1 MIRVG
6 IGYDAH
12 PFAKD
17 RRLMIGGI
25 EVPFHLGLA
34 GHSDADVLLHAIC
47 DALLGAIAEGD
58 LGSFYPDTDA
68 RYRDIESIRFL
79 EEVYERVVRKGYRLV
94 NLDAVLIAEQPR
106 LASYLPGMRETI
118 AKVLKVNDRE
128 ISIKVKSNERMG
140 FIGRGEGI
148 AAQAVCA
155 LEKHE
160 KLEKYEK
167 NEKDEKKVRKRR
179 WKRS

>member
-25 EVPFHLGLA
+25 EIPFDLGLA

-58 LGSFYPDTDA
+58 LGTFYPDTDP
-68 RYRDIESIRFL
+68 RYRGIESIRLL
-79 EEVYERVVRKGYRLV
+79 EEVYERVVKRGYRLS
-94 NLDAVLIAEQPR
+94 NLDTGLIVEQPR
-106 LASYLPGMRETI
+106 LSAHLPRMKQCI
-118 AKVLKVNDRE
+118 AKALKVKE
-128 ISIKVKSNERMG
+128 SAISVKVKSNERMG
-140 FIGRGEGI
+140 FVGRGEGI
-148 AAQAVCA
+148 AAQAVCS
-155 LEKHE
+155 LEE
-160 KLEKYEK
+160 LQ
-167 NEKDEKKVRKRR
+167 DE
-179 WKRS
+179 

>member
-17 RRLMIGGI
+17 RRLVIGGTEI
-25 EVPFHLGLA
+25 PFHLGLA
-34 GHSDADVLLHAIC
+34 GHSDADVLLHAIS

-58 LGSFYPDTDA
+58 LGAFYPDTDP
-68 RYRDIESIRFL
+68 RYEGISSLKLL
-79 EEVYERVVRKGYRLV
+79 EGVYERVAKKGYRLV

-106 LASYLPGMRETI
+106 LASYLPSMKQTI
-118 AKVLKVNDRE
+118 AKVLKVKEQD
-128 ISIKVKSNERMG
+128 IGIKVKSNERMG

-155 LEKHE
+155 LR
-160 KLEKYEK
+160 KYEK
-167 NEKDEKKVRKRR
+167 KRG
-179 WKRS
+179 

>member
-6 IGYDAH
+6 IGYDVH

-17 RRLMIGGI
+17 RRLVVGGI
-25 EVPFHLGLA
+25 EIPFHLGLA
-34 GHSDADVLLHAIC
+34 GHSDADVLLHAVC

-58 LGSFYPDTDA
+58 LGAFYPDTDS
-68 RYRDIESIRFL
+68 RYRGISSLKLL
-79 EEVYERVVRKGYRLV
+79 EGVYERVMKKGYRLV

-106 LASYLPGMRETI
+106 LASHLPPMKQAI
-118 AKVLKVNDRE
+118 AKVLRAKEDD

-155 LEKHE
+155 LKKHA
-160 KLEKYEK
+160 
-167 NEKDEKKVRKRR
+167 KKRG
-179 WKRS
+179 

>member
-17 RRLMIGGI
+17 RRLVIGGI
-25 EVPFHLGLA
+25 EIPFRLGLA

-58 LGSFYPDTDA
+58 LGTFYPDTDP
-68 RYRDIESIRFL
+68 RYRGISSLKIL
-79 EEVYERVVRKGYRLV
+79 EGVYERVAKKGYRLT
-94 NLDAVLIAEQPR
+94 NLDTVLIAEQPR
-106 LASYLPGMRETI
+106 LASYLPPMKQTI
-118 AKVLKVNDRE
+118 AKVLKVKEQD

-140 FIGRGEGI
+140 FVGRGEGI

-155 LEKHE
+155 LK
-160 KLEKYEK
+160 KYEK
-167 NEKDEKKVRKRR
+167 KRG
-179 WKRS
+179 

>member
-6 IGYDAH
+6 IGYDTH

-17 RRLMIGGI
+17 RRLIIGGI
-25 EVPFHLGLA
+25 EIPFHLGLA
-34 GHSDADVLLHAIC
+34 GHSDADVLLHAVC
-47 DALLGAIAEGD
+47 DSLLGAIAEGD
-58 LGSFYPDTDA
+58 LGAFYPDTDP
-68 RYRDIESIRFL
+68 RYRGISSLKLL
-79 EEVYERVVRKGYRLV
+79 EGVYERVVKKGYRLV

-106 LASYLPGMRETI
+106 LAAHLPSMKQAI
-118 AKVLKVNDRE
+118 AKVLKAKEQD

-155 LEKHE
+155 LKKHE
-160 KLEKYEK
+160 K
-167 NEKDEKKVRKRR
+167 KRG
-179 WKRS
+179 

>member
-6 IGYDAH
+6 IGYDVH

-25 EVPFHLGLA
+25 EIPFHLGLA

-58 LGSFYPDTDA
+58 LGTFYPDTDP
-68 RYRDIESIRFL
+68 RYRGIESVRLL
-79 EEVYERVVRKGYRLV
+79 EEVYERAAKKGYRLA
-94 NLDAVLIAEQPR
+94 NLDTVLIAEQPR
-106 LASYLPGMRETI
+106 LASYLPKMKQTI
-118 AKVLKVNDRE
+118 AKALKVKE
-128 ISIKVKSNERMG
+128 TVIGIKVKSNERMG
-140 FIGRGEGI
+140 FVGRGEGI

-155 LEKHE
+155 LKSTG
-160 KLEKYEK
+160 
-167 NEKDEKKVRKRR
+167 RR
-179 WKRS
+179 GADV

>member
-17 RRLMIGGI
+17 RRLVIGGI
-25 EVPFHLGLA
+25 EIPFHLGLA
-34 GHSDADVLLHAIC
+34 GHSDADVLLHAVC
-47 DALLGAIAEGD
+47 DALLGAIAEGE
-58 LGSFYPDTDA
+58 LGTFYPDTDP
-68 RYRDIESIRFL
+68 RYKGISSLKLL
-79 EEVYERVVRKGYRLV
+79 EGVYERVAKKGYRLA

-106 LASYLPGMRETI
+106 LASYLPPMKQTI
-118 AKVLKVNDRE
+118 AKALKVKEQD

-140 FIGRGEGI
+140 FIGRGEGM

-155 LEKHE
+155 LK
-160 KLEKYEK
+160 KYE
-167 NEKDEKKVRKRR
+167 RKR
-179 WKRS
+179 S

>member
-17 RRLMIGGI
+17 RRLVIGGI
-25 EVPFHLGLA
+25 EIPFHLGLA
-34 GHSDADVLLHAIC
+34 GHSYADVLLHAVC

-58 LGSFYPDTDA
+58 LGAFYPDTDR
-68 RYRDIESIRFL
+68 RYQGISSLKLL
-79 EEVYERVVRKGYRLV
+79 EGVYERASKKGDRLA

-106 LASYLPGMRETI
+106 LASHLPTMRQTI
-118 AKVLKVNDRE
+118 AKVLKAKEQD

-155 LEKHE
+155 LK
-160 KLEKYEK
+160 KYEK
-167 NEKDEKKVRKRR
+167 KRG
-179 WKRS
+179 

>member
-1 MIRVG
+1 MTRVG

-17 RRLMIGGI
+17 RRLVIGGI
-25 EVPFHLGLA
+25 EIPFHLGLA
-34 GHSDADVLLHAIC
+34 GHSDADVLLHAVC
-47 DALLGAIAEGD
+47 DALLGAVAEGD
-58 LGSFYPDTDA
+58 LGAFYPDTDP
-68 RYRDIESIRFL
+68 RYQGISSLKLL
-79 EEVYERVVRKGYRLV
+79 EGVYERVVKKGYRLA

-106 LASYLPGMRETI
+106 LAAHLPSMKQTI
-118 AKVLKVNDRE
+118 AKILKTKEQD

-155 LEKHE
+155 LKKHG
-160 KLEKYEK
+160 
-167 NEKDEKKVRKRR
+167 KKRV
-179 WKRS
+179 

>member
-17 RRLMIGGI
+17 RRLLIGGI

-34 GHSDADVLLHAIC
+34 GHSDADVLLHAVC
-47 DALLGAIAEGD
+47 DALLGAIGEGD
-58 LGSFYPDTDA
+58 LGTFYPDTDP
-68 RYRDIESIRFL
+68 RYQGIESTKLL
-79 EEVYERVVRKGYRLV
+79 EEVYERVTKKGYRLI

-106 LASYLPGMRETI
+106 LASYLPRMKQTI
-118 AKVLKVNDRE
+118 AKVLKAKEQD

-140 FIGRGEGI
+140 FVGRGEGI

-155 LEKHE
+155 LEKSE
-160 KLEKYEK
+160 KK
-167 NEKDEKKVRKRR
+167 EKKVRKKR
-179 WKRS
+179 WKKS